1 MRAHLINFEEEELDK
16 VRDLFPGIILTDKDP
31 DITLNKN
38 TLAFKDPFSLAIC
51 FLTYAGRTGRPVGLY
66 FITKILRI
74 YCILSIDALEC
85 TIYL

>member
-1 MRAHLINFEEEELDK
+1 MRAHLINFEEEELDI

-51 FLTYAGRTGRPVGLY
+51 FLTYAAQANCQEYVQGVEDP
-66 FITKILRI
+66 IL
-74 YCILSIDALEC
+74 
-85 TIYL
+85 

>member
-16 VRDLFPGIILTDKDP
+16 VHDLFPGIILTDKDP

-51 FLTYAGRTGRPVGLY
+51 FLAYAAQANCQEYVQGVEDP
-66 FITKILRI
+66 IL
-74 YCILSIDALEC
+74 
-85 TIYL
+85 